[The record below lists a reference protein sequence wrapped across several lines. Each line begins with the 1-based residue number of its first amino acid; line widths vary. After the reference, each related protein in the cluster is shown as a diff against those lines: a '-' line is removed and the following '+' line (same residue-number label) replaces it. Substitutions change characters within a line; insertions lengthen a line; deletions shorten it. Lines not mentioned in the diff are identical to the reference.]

1 MNSYQ
6 GNFIFEVVPGK
17 MPGFGTRKWIRV
29 VVVAHVLL
37 GIFTI
42 VPSMVKASGDGSL
55 DATFGSGGKVITSVT
70 VGDSGKSVVVQSN
83 GKIVVA
89 GDGFGDIELVRYN
102 VDGSLD
108 VSFDSDGKVVTDV
121 GFNDSGNAVA
131 LQNDGKIVV
140 AGTTG
145 TPTTDF
151 AIVRYSTDGSLDPSF
166 GTGGIVTTSIGRN
179 DDAKSVVIQ
188 SDGKIVVAG
197 TSDSDF
203 VVVRY
208 TSSGVLDSG
217 FGTGGKVTTD
227 IGSSTNDSA
236 NSVAIQSDGAIVV
249 AGTDLNDFALV
260 RYTSTGALDNTF
272 DTDGKLT
279 TDIGSSTSD
288 SAKSIAIQSDG
299 AIVVAGTSSSNFAV
313 VRYASTGALDNTFD
327 TDGKLTTDIGSSTSD
342 SAKSIAIQS
351 DGAIV
356 VAGTSS
362 SNFAL
367 VRYALTG
374 ALDNTFD
381 TDGKLSTDI
390 GSSTNDSANSVAIQ
404 SDGAIVVAGT
414 SANDFAIVRYT
425 SAGALDTGFG
435 TGGKVTTDIGTSTFD
450 SAQSLV
456 IQADSKIVVAGRSSA
471 GAAPSFAV
479 TRYEVAPSSPPAS
492 TSTTS
497 STIASTSTTIAPVAA
512 TAPETS
518 TTSTTTV
525 AITTTTTIATDV
537 RSSAPSI
544 SEKSL
549 YLVKILAKTSHV
561 KISSSRAV
569 VSILISKDSTK
580 ICTRAGNRIKTIKP
594 GMCVITFIVQ
604 EPTNN
609 GVRSKVSRTTRSFV
623 VK

>member
-6 GNFIFEVVPGK
+6 GNFIFEVVSGK

-249 AGTDLNDFALV
+249 AGT
-260 RYTSTGALDNTF
+260 
-272 DTDGKLT
+272 
-279 TDIGSSTSD
+279 
-288 SAKSIAIQSDG
+288 
-299 AIVVAGTSSSNFAV
+299 SSSNFAV

-327 TDGKLTTDIGSSTSD
+327 TDGKLTTDIGSSTND
-342 SAKSIAIQS
+342 SANSVAIQS

-356 VAGTSS
+356 VAGTDL
-362 SNFAL
+362 NDFAL
-367 VRYALTG
+367 VRYTSTG

-381 TDGKLSTDI
+381 TDGKLTTDI

-525 AITTTTTIATDV
+525 EITTTTTIATDV

>member
-6 GNFIFEVVPGK
+6 ENFIFEVVSGK

-249 AGTDLNDFALV
+249 AGT
-260 RYTSTGALDNTF
+260 
-272 DTDGKLT
+272 
-279 TDIGSSTSD
+279 
-288 SAKSIAIQSDG
+288 
-299 AIVVAGTSSSNFAV
+299 
-313 VRYASTGALDNTFD
+313 
-327 TDGKLTTDIGSSTSD
+327 
-342 SAKSIAIQS
+342 
-351 DGAIV
+351 
-356 VAGTSS
+356 
-362 SNFAL
+362 
-367 VRYALTG
+367 
-374 ALDNTFD
+374 
-381 TDGKLSTDI
+381 
-390 GSSTNDSANSVAIQ
+390 
-404 SDGAIVVAGT
+404 

-456 IQADSKIVVAGRSSA
+456 IQADSKIVVAGSSST

-497 STIASTSTTIAPVAA
+497 FTVASTSTTIAPVAA

-525 AITTTTTIATDV
+525 EITTTTTIATDV

>member
-1 MNSYQ
+1 MKWLEGSSIFDVESAQNSR
-6 GNFIFEVVPGK
+6 FV
-17 MPGFGTRKWIRV
+17 TRNWFRV
-29 VVVAHVLL
+29 VIVAHVVL
-37 GIFTI
+37 GVFTVI
-42 VPSMVKASGDGSL
+42 PSVVKASGDGAL
-55 DATFGSGGKVITSVT
+55 DATFGTGGKVTTPVT

-83 GKIVVA
+83 GKIVVV

-108 VSFDSDGKVVTDV
+108 VSFDSDGKVVTNV

-203 VVVRY
+203 AVVRY
-208 TSSGVLDSG
+208 TSSGALDNS
-217 FGTGGKVTTD
+217 FDTDGKVTTD

-272 DTDGKLT
+272 DTDGKVT

-313 VRYASTGALDNTFD
+313 VRYTSTGALDNTFD
-327 TDGKLTTDIGSSTSD
+327 TDGKVT
-342 SAKSIAIQS
+342 
-351 DGAIV
+351 
-356 VAGTSS
+356 
-362 SNFAL
+362 
-367 VRYALTG
+367 
-374 ALDNTFD
+374 
-381 TDGKLSTDI
+381 TDI

-450 SAQSLV
+450 SGASVV
-456 IQADSKIVVAGRSSA
+456 IQGDSKIVVAGRSST
-471 GAAPSFAV
+471 GGAPSFAV
-479 TRYEVAPSSPPAS
+479 TRYEVTPTSPPTSTSSTSTTVAS
-492 TSTTS
+492 TSTT
-497 STIASTSTTIAPVAA
+497 TAPVAA

-525 AITTTTTIATDV
+525 ATTTTTTIATDV

-549 YLVKILAKTSHV
+549 YLAKILAKSSHV
-561 KISSSRAV
+561 KISSTRAV

-609 GVRSKVSRTTRSFV
+609 GITPKASRTTRSFV

>member
-249 AGTDLNDFALV
+249 AGT
-260 RYTSTGALDNTF
+260 
-272 DTDGKLT
+272 
-279 TDIGSSTSD
+279 
-288 SAKSIAIQSDG
+288 
-299 AIVVAGTSSSNFAV
+299 
-313 VRYASTGALDNTFD
+313 
-327 TDGKLTTDIGSSTSD
+327 
-342 SAKSIAIQS
+342 
-351 DGAIV
+351 
-356 VAGTSS
+356 
-362 SNFAL
+362 
-367 VRYALTG
+367 
-374 ALDNTFD
+374 
-381 TDGKLSTDI
+381 
-390 GSSTNDSANSVAIQ
+390 
-404 SDGAIVVAGT
+404 

-456 IQADSKIVVAGRSSA
+456 IQADSKIVVAGRSST

-497 STIASTSTTIAPVAA
+497 FTVASTSTTIAPVAA

-525 AITTTTTIATDV
+525 EITTTTTIATDV

-569 VSILISKDSTK
+569 VSILISKVSTK

>member
-6 GNFIFEVVPGK
+6 GNFIFEVVSGK

-217 FGTGGKVTTD
+217 FGTGGK
-227 IGSSTNDSA
+227 
-236 NSVAIQSDGAIVV
+236 
-249 AGTDLNDFALV
+249 
-260 RYTSTGALDNTF
+260 
-272 DTDGKLT
+272 LT
-279 TDIGSSTSD
+279 
-288 SAKSIAIQSDG
+288 
-299 AIVVAGTSSSNFAV
+299 
-313 VRYASTGALDNTFD
+313 
-327 TDGKLTTDIGSSTSD
+327 
-342 SAKSIAIQS
+342 
-351 DGAIV
+351 
-356 VAGTSS
+356 
-362 SNFAL
+362 
-367 VRYALTG
+367 
-374 ALDNTFD
+374 
-381 TDGKLSTDI
+381 TDI

-456 IQADSKIVVAGRSSA
+456 IQADSKIVVAGRSST

-497 STIASTSTTIAPVAA
+497 FTVASTSTTIAPVAA

>member
-6 GNFIFEVVPGK
+6 GNFIFEVVSGK

-188 SDGKIVVAG
+188 SDGKIVIAG
-197 TSDSDF
+197 TSDFDF

-217 FGTGGKVTTD
+217 FGTGGKVT
-227 IGSSTNDSA
+227 
-236 NSVAIQSDGAIVV
+236 
-249 AGTDLNDFALV
+249 
-260 RYTSTGALDNTF
+260 
-272 DTDGKLT
+272 
-279 TDIGSSTSD
+279 
-288 SAKSIAIQSDG
+288 
-299 AIVVAGTSSSNFAV
+299 
-313 VRYASTGALDNTFD
+313 
-327 TDGKLTTDIGSSTSD
+327 
-342 SAKSIAIQS
+342 
-351 DGAIV
+351 
-356 VAGTSS
+356 
-362 SNFAL
+362 
-367 VRYALTG
+367 
-374 ALDNTFD
+374 
-381 TDGKLSTDI
+381 TDI

-456 IQADSKIVVAGRSSA
+456 IQADSKIVVAGRSST

-497 STIASTSTTIAPVAA
+497 FTVASTSTTIAPVAA

-525 AITTTTTIATDV
+525 EITTTTTIATDV

-569 VSILISKDSTK
+569 VSILISKVSTK

>member
-1 MNSYQ
+1 M
-6 GNFIFEVVPGK
+6 
-17 MPGFGTRKWIRV
+17 
-29 VVVAHVLL
+29 
-37 GIFTI
+37 
-42 VPSMVKASGDGSL
+42 
-55 DATFGSGGKVITSVT
+55 
-70 VGDSGKSVVVQSN
+70 
-83 GKIVVA
+83 
-89 GDGFGDIELVRYN
+89 
-102 VDGSLD
+102 
-108 VSFDSDGKVVTDV
+108 
-121 GFNDSGNAVA
+121 
-131 LQNDGKIVV
+131 
-140 AGTTG
+140 
-145 TPTTDF
+145 
-151 AIVRYSTDGSLDPSF
+151 
-166 GTGGIVTTSIGRN
+166 
-179 DDAKSVVIQ
+179 
-188 SDGKIVVAG
+188 
-197 TSDSDF
+197 
-203 VVVRY
+203 
-208 TSSGVLDSG
+208 
-217 FGTGGKVTTD
+217 
-227 IGSSTNDSA
+227 
-236 NSVAIQSDGAIVV
+236 
-249 AGTDLNDFALV
+249 
-260 RYTSTGALDNTF
+260 
-272 DTDGKLT
+272 
-279 TDIGSSTSD
+279 
-288 SAKSIAIQSDG
+288 
-299 AIVVAGTSSSNFAV
+299 
-313 VRYASTGALDNTFD
+313 
-327 TDGKLTTDIGSSTSD
+327 
-342 SAKSIAIQS
+342 
-351 DGAIV
+351 
-356 VAGTSS
+356 
-362 SNFAL
+362 
-367 VRYALTG
+367 
-374 ALDNTFD
+374 
-381 TDGKLSTDI
+381 
-390 GSSTNDSANSVAIQ
+390 
-404 SDGAIVVAGT
+404 VAGT

-456 IQADSKIVVAGRSSA
+456 IQADSKIVVAGRSST

-497 STIASTSTTIAPVAA
+497 FTVASTSTTIAPVAA

>member
-6 GNFIFEVVPGK
+6 ENFIFEVVSGK

-70 VGDSGKSVVVQSN
+70 GGDSGKSVVVQSD

-89 GDGFGDIELVRYN
+89 GDDFGDIELVRYN

-217 FGTGGKVTTD
+217 FGTGGK
-227 IGSSTNDSA
+227 
-236 NSVAIQSDGAIVV
+236 
-249 AGTDLNDFALV
+249 
-260 RYTSTGALDNTF
+260 
-272 DTDGKLT
+272 LT
-279 TDIGSSTSD
+279 TDIGSSS
-288 SAKSIAIQSDG
+288 
-299 AIVVAGTSSSNFAV
+299 
-313 VRYASTGALDNTFD
+313 
-327 TDGKLTTDIGSSTSD
+327 
-342 SAKSIAIQS
+342 
-351 DGAIV
+351 
-356 VAGTSS
+356 
-362 SNFAL
+362 
-367 VRYALTG
+367 
-374 ALDNTFD
+374 
-381 TDGKLSTDI
+381 
-390 GSSTNDSANSVAIQ
+390 NDSANSVAIQ

-456 IQADSKIVVAGRSSA
+456 IQADSKIVVAGSSST

-497 STIASTSTTIAPVAA
+497 FTVASTSTTIAPVAA

-525 AITTTTTIATDV
+525 EITTTTTIATDV

>member
-6 GNFIFEVVPGK
+6 GNFIFGVVSGK
-17 MPGFGTRKWIRV
+17 KPGFVTRKWIRV

-217 FGTGGKVTTD
+217 FGTGGK
-227 IGSSTNDSA
+227 
-236 NSVAIQSDGAIVV
+236 
-249 AGTDLNDFALV
+249 
-260 RYTSTGALDNTF
+260 
-272 DTDGKLT
+272 LT
-279 TDIGSSTSD
+279 
-288 SAKSIAIQSDG
+288 
-299 AIVVAGTSSSNFAV
+299 
-313 VRYASTGALDNTFD
+313 
-327 TDGKLTTDIGSSTSD
+327 
-342 SAKSIAIQS
+342 
-351 DGAIV
+351 
-356 VAGTSS
+356 
-362 SNFAL
+362 
-367 VRYALTG
+367 
-374 ALDNTFD
+374 
-381 TDGKLSTDI
+381 TDI

-456 IQADSKIVVAGRSSA
+456 IQADSKIVVAGSSST

-497 STIASTSTTIAPVAA
+497 FTVASTSTTIAPVAA

>member
-6 GNFIFEVVPGK
+6 ENFIFEVVSGK

-217 FGTGGKVTTD
+217 FGTGGKLTTD

-327 TDGKLTTDIGSSTSD
+327 TDGKLTTDIGSST
-342 SAKSIAIQS
+342 
-351 DGAIV
+351 
-356 VAGTSS
+356 
-362 SNFAL
+362 
-367 VRYALTG
+367 
-374 ALDNTFD
+374 
-381 TDGKLSTDI
+381 
-390 GSSTNDSANSVAIQ
+390 NDSANSVAIQ

-456 IQADSKIVVAGRSSA
+456 IQADSKIVVAGRSST

-497 STIASTSTTIAPVAA
+497 FTVASTSTTIAPVAA

>member
-6 GNFIFEVVPGK
+6 GNFIFGVVSGK
-17 MPGFGTRKWIRV
+17 KPGFVTRKWIRV

-227 IGSSTNDSA
+227 IGSST
-236 NSVAIQSDGAIVV
+236 
-249 AGTDLNDFALV
+249 
-260 RYTSTGALDNTF
+260 
-272 DTDGKLT
+272 
-279 TDIGSSTSD
+279 SD
-288 SAKSIAIQSDG
+288 SGNSI
-299 AIVVAGTSSSNFAV
+299 V
-313 VRYASTGALDNTFD
+313 
-327 TDGKLTTDIGSSTSD
+327 
-342 SAKSIAIQS
+342 
-351 DGAIV
+351 
-356 VAGTSS
+356 
-362 SNFAL
+362 
-367 VRYALTG
+367 
-374 ALDNTFD
+374 
-381 TDGKLSTDI
+381 
-390 GSSTNDSANSVAIQ
+390 IQ

-414 SANDFAIVRYT
+414 SANDFSIVRYT

-456 IQADSKIVVAGRSSA
+456 IQADSKIVVAGRSST

-497 STIASTSTTIAPVAA
+497 FTVASTSTTIAPVAA

-525 AITTTTTIATDV
+525 EITTTTTIATDV

-549 YLVKILAKTSHV
+549 YLVKILAKTSQV

>member
-6 GNFIFEVVPGK
+6 GNFIFGVVSGK
-17 MPGFGTRKWIRV
+17 KPGFVTRKWIRV

-166 GTGGIVTTSIGRN
+166 GTGGIVTTSIGRD

-188 SDGKIVVAG
+188 SDGKVVVAG

-208 TSSGVLDSG
+208 TSTGVLDSG

-249 AGTDLNDFALV
+249 AGT
-260 RYTSTGALDNTF
+260 
-272 DTDGKLT
+272 
-279 TDIGSSTSD
+279 
-288 SAKSIAIQSDG
+288 
-299 AIVVAGTSSSNFAV
+299 SSSNFAV

-327 TDGKLTTDIGSSTSD
+327 TDGKLT
-342 SAKSIAIQS
+342 
-351 DGAIV
+351 
-356 VAGTSS
+356 
-362 SNFAL
+362 
-367 VRYALTG
+367 
-374 ALDNTFD
+374 
-381 TDGKLSTDI
+381 TDI

-497 STIASTSTTIAPVAA
+497 FTVASTSTTIAPVAA

-525 AITTTTTIATDV
+525 EITTTTTIATDV